1 MNNPAMVGIDVGTS
15 RTKCLIIE
23 ATGKI
28 LALASA
34 ATADFHPQ
42 PDWTDYDG
50 EVIWQGVC
58 GTIRSALR
66 QIEDPS
72 RVQAI
77 AVARFAESAI
87 PIDKFGQARR
97 TRRDVGV
104 SEHDLPIGDPSDRRQ
119 YGERPVH
126 ATQGGSFWTA
136 NQYGTCYRM
145 YEFRRGSAG
154 RVGCRDFF
162 K

>member
-1 MNNPAMVGIDVGTS
+1 MVGIDVGTS

-34 ATADFHPQ
+34 ATPDFHPQ

-50 EVIWQGVC
+50 GVIWQGVC

-77 AVARFAESAI
+77 AVASFAESAI
-87 PIDKFGQARR
+87 PIDKFGQALDRAIAWFDLR
-97 TRRDVGV
+97 TAGEFDSLAKQIGV
-104 SEHDLPIGDPSDRRQ
+104 DRLFSISGLNPDNLR
-119 YGERPVH
+119 
-126 ATQGGSFWTA
+126 
-136 NQYGTCYRM
+136 NL
-145 YEFRRGSAG
+145 
-154 RVGCRDFF
+154 
-162 K
+162 